1 VRSAPPTQDDDLAI
15 AVSPRHTVRL
25 THDYAPMIR
34 HAPREDFVVRTIAS
48 RYANDMPLMSAD
60 LVIASEDT
68 RQRFPAART
77 YPLHFRKRYYPGRL
91 HGDPKL
97 EFDRQSEAATLVGIP
112 PPIGYSSD
120 IFRSCLVPGLPY
132 SRLSPFGAEPEESN
146 IARAEEL
153 ELAAAAGLWRMAEA
167 AFTQLITM
175 HAGGLAHGDAELH
188 NFIVCP
194 SPLEV
199 VMIDFE
205 VAERQ
210 DDASTDANWQTICS
224 KDLTPL
230 LREAVLLQCCL
241 GPQPGRLA
249 ELARERIDTAFKNP
263 DRFRLELDRRA
274 TPSA

>member
-1 VRSAPPTQDDDLAI
+1 VI

-25 THDYAPMIR
+25 MPDYAPMIR
-34 HAPREDFVVRTIAS
+34 RAPRQDFVVRTIAS
-48 RYANDMPLMSAD
+48 RQVNGMPLMSAD

-68 RQRFPAART
+68 RDRFPAART

-91 HGDPKL
+91 HGDPKQ
-97 EFDRQSEAATLVGIP
+97 EFDRQTEAAALIKLP
-112 PPIGYSSD
+112 APIGYSGD
-120 IFRSCLVPGLPY
+120 VFRSCLVPGLPY
-132 SRLSPFGAEPEESN
+132 ARLSPFGLEPEESN
-146 IARAEEL
+146 LTRAEEL
-153 ELAAAAGLWRMAEA
+153 PLATAAGLWRMAEE
-167 AFTQLITM
+167 AFAQLTTL

-205 VAERQ
+205 VALRQ
-210 DDASTDANWQTICS
+210 DATTEANWQTTCR

-230 LREAVLLQCCL
+230 LREAVLLQCSL
-241 GPQPGRLA
+241 GPQPGALA
-249 ELARERIDTAFKNP
+249 ELARDRIGEAFKNP
-263 DRFRLELDRRA
+263 DRFQRELDRRA